1 MSTLTIASDPQDAA
15 AAEAVE
21 THHARLAGELAG
33 RVALLLTAADGD
45 PAEAEAVRSGLVGFC
60 ERDLLPHAAAEE
72 RTLYPA
78 ARDLAGARLL
88 VDGMLA
94 EHRRL
99 TALVEAVRGAGSP
112 VRAAAEA
119 WALQVLFEEH
129 LDKENTLVL
138 PLLAGAP
145 DVSLHGLLAGMHELL
160 GHGHD
165 DGRGPEHE
173 HQDGPGHEH
182 EHGPGHEHERGAEGA
197 AAGSGG
203 GCGGSCACGGS
214 DEVDAPELD
223 VREVPHAIRHATVFG
238 ALSAVPAG
246 RALVLVAPHDPLPLL
261 RQIESRHPD
270 TFAVE
275 YLERGPE
282 AWRLLLSHR

>member
-21 THHARLAGELAG
+21 AHHTQLAGELAG

-119 WALQVLFEEH
+119 RALQVLFEEH
-129 LDKENTLVL
+129 LEKENTLVL
-138 PLLAGAP
+138 PLLAGAA
-145 DVSLHGLLAGMHELL
+145 DISLHGLLAGMHELL

-165 DGRGPEHE
+165 DGR
-173 HQDGPGHEH
+173 EH
-182 EHGPGHEHERGAEGA
+182 EHGPAHEHEHGAEGA
-197 AAGSGG
+197 AAESGG

-270 TFAVE
+270 TFTVE